1 LNVGDPAKRSSLI
14 LSFPLLEQKRDE
26 GPKTY
31 HQGKYD
37 QHARKQNMVMGGHD
51 DIL

>member
-1 LNVGDPAKRSSLI
+1 
-14 LSFPLLEQKRDE
+14 LEQKRDE
-26 GPKTY
+26 GPKNLSP
-31 HQGKYD
+31 GKIW